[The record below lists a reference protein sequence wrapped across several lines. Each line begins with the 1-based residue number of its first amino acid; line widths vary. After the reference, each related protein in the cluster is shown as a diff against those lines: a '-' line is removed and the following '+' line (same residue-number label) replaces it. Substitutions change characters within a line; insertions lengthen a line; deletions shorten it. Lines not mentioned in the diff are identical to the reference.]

1 MKKLFTLLTA
11 LLLAVCTKA
20 LAQGWPQNYD
30 GVMLQGFYWD
40 SYDDTRWT
48 TLEGQATELA
58 ASFNQIWVPQSGYC
72 NTTHMQMG
80 YLPIWW
86 FNHLSAFG
94 TEAELRQMIKT
105 FKSKGTGIIEDV
117 VINHR
122 AGNTNWCDFP
132 TETWNGKTMTWTLAD
147 ICANDDGG
155 NTKKNGYDVSG
166 ADDTGDDFGGGRDL
180 DHTRKNVRDNIKA
193 YLSFLLTD
201 LGYDGFRYDMVKG
214 YAAHYIGEYNT
225 SANPTFSVGE
235 YWDGNVQK
243 VKEWIAGTRANGAI
257 QSAAFDFPMK
267 YVINDAFGQGRW
279 NRLADATLAAD
290 EAYSRYAVTFV
301 DNHDTGRPKANGGDQ
316 LYANVLAAN
325 AYILTMPGTP
335 CVFLRHWKMYKQSL
349 KRLIATRKAVGLTNQ
364 SKIIKA
370 EASAKGFTLCT
381 QGTKGKA
388 LLLLGEVNN
397 AQTAGYQ
404 LAVEG
409 PKYKLYVSNGVDLTA
424 VKAIKGEDEGFK
436 APDFCQ
442 VKVGERC
449 AFFEAPANWNSTIT
463 CWQWDNNYNYTGNQW
478 PGVACTKVGTT
489 ANGTHVWKWT
499 WDNAKHGS
507 ASGNEGIIFSNS
519 GNPQTADLPFENG
532 GYYTIDGLQGVVKP
546 VTTGI
551 TSPLQ
556 STASNKSIPVYT
568 IDGKALGYTTDIDS
582 ALKTLPKGTYIIGKK
597 KYVVK

>member
-1 MKKLFTLLTA
+1 
-11 LLLAVCTKA
+11 
-20 LAQGWPQNYD
+20 
-30 GVMLQGFYWD
+30 
-40 SYDDTRWT
+40 
-48 TLEGQATELA
+48 
-58 ASFNQIWVPQSGYC
+58 
-72 NTTHMQMG
+72 
-80 YLPIWW
+80 
-86 FNHLSAFG
+86 
-94 TEAELRQMIKT
+94 
-105 FKSKGTGIIEDV
+105 
-117 VINHR
+117 
-122 AGNTNWCDFP
+122 
-132 TETWNGKTMTWTLAD
+132 
-147 ICANDDGG
+147 
-155 NTKKNGYDVSG
+155 
-166 ADDTGDDFGGGRDL
+166 
-180 DHTRKNVRDNIKA
+180 
-193 YLSFLLTD
+193 
-201 LGYDGFRYDMVKG
+201 
-214 YAAHYIGEYNT
+214 
-225 SANPTFSVGE
+225 
-235 YWDGNVQK
+235 
-243 VKEWIAGTRANGAI
+243 
-257 QSAAFDFPMK
+257 
-267 YVINDAFGQGRW
+267 
-279 NRLADATLAAD
+279 
-290 EAYSRYAVTFV
+290 
-301 DNHDTGRPKANGGDQ
+301 
-316 LYANVLAAN
+316 
-325 AYILTMPGTP
+325 MPGTP

-364 SKIIKA
+364 SKIVKA

-409 PKYKLYVSNGVDLTA
+409 PKYKLYVSDGVDLTA

-449 AFFEAPANWNSTIT
+449 AFFEAPANWNSIIT

-499 WDNAKHGS
+499 WDNAKHAS

-556 STASNKSIPVYT
+556 STASNKSMPVYT

>member
-48 TLEGQATELA
+48 TLEAQATELA

-94 TEAELRQMIKT
+94 TEAELRRMIKT

-166 ADDTGDDFGGGRDL
+166 AEDTGDDFGGGRDL
-180 DHTRKNVRDNIKA
+180 DHTRQNVRDNIKA

-243 VKEWIAGTRANGAI
+243 VKGWIDGTRANGAI

-267 YVINDAFGQGRW
+267 YAINDAFGQGRW

-325 AYILTMPGTP
+325 TYILTMPGTP

-381 QGTKGKA
+381 QGSKGKA

-397 AQTAGYQ
+397 
-404 LAVEG
+404 G
-409 PKYKLYVSNGVDLTA
+409 P
-424 VKAIKGEDEGFK
+424 
-436 APDFCQ
+436 P
-442 VKVGERC
+442 RR
-449 AFFEAPANWNSTIT
+449 
-463 CWQWDNNYNYTGNQW
+463 
-478 PGVACTKVGTT
+478 
-489 ANGTHVWKWT
+489 
-499 WDNAKHGS
+499 
-507 ASGNEGIIFSNS
+507 
-519 GNPQTADLPFENG
+519 
-532 GYYTIDGLQGVVKP
+532 
-546 VTTGI
+546 
-551 TSPLQ
+551 
-556 STASNKSIPVYT
+556 
-568 IDGKALGYTTDIDS
+568 
-582 ALKTLPKGTYIIGKK
+582 
-597 KYVVK
+597 